1 MDGMCCSWKQ
11 DCPHTYRWGSANLQ
25 KVHTTILWS
34 NLLLQQS
41 DEMMS
46 GAAFPVHLIQ
56 MKLILCV
63 FLGRKSACKEK
74 DRSLTEKTT
83 FKSSM
88 TTTRST
94 GRGLISPILRM
105 RRRGSGSKRVLL
117 VACQNCIIVIFCH
130 LCLPLLLSVCFWFL
144 LLFVSSASD
153 YSLLPLLLAWHFF
166 LNP

>member
-11 DCPHTYRWGSANLQ
+11 DCPHTYWWGSANLQ
-25 KVHTTILWS
+25 KVHTTILWC

-56 MKLILCV
+56 MKLFLCV
-63 FLGRKSACKEK
+63 FLSRKSACKE
-74 DRSLTEKTT
+74 DRSLTKQTT

-88 TTTRST
+88 TTARST
-94 GRGLISPILRM
+94 GRGLILPILRK
-105 RRRGSGSKRVLL
+105 RRRGSSSKRVLL
-117 VACQNCIIVIFCH
+117 VACQNCTIVIFCC
-130 LCLPLLLSVCFWFL
+130 LCLPLLLSVCFWL

-153 YSLLPLLLAWHFF
+153 YSLLSLLLAWHFF